1 MQPLHAVVKKGRLV
15 LDEPTDLPE
24 GQVVALLPLDELL
37 AAAESYGASDDGGVT
52 FQILPAAPREFKKP
66 KPVDAAALLAEV
78 KAM

>member
-37 AAAESYGASDDGGVT
+37 AAAESYAGEEGGVT
-52 FQILPAAPREFKKP
+52 FEILPSARREFKKP
-66 KPVDAAALLAEV
+66 KPIDAAALLAEV